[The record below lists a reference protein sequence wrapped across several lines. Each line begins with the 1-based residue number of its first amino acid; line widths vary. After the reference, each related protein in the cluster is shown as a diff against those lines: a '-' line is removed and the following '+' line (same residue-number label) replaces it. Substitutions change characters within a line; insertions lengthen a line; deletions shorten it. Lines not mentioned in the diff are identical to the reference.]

1 MTLRLA
7 SQSGGFLHPALTS
20 SLPAR
25 TSRITKATFITSS
38 YHFTLPINSFSN
50 IQQKPHS
57 RPERSTL
64 TPFVRRMSQ
73 KSMTSRIAILGSG
86 EVGSTIA
93 YSLILNPVAGEIL
106 LVDPKEDVRDAQVQ
120 DLSDATFHGNT
131 STQVRA
137 GTHKEAGQC
146 DIVVITAGA
155 AQKKGKSQTRW
166 PISNA
171 PAKVLTDVGIGE
183 SRTDLVGRNL
193 KILSSAIDDMKPF
206 REDTIIVLVSNPVD
220 ILTYFAQKFSG
231 LPKHQVIGSGTF
243 LDSARLRG
251 ILAQKC
257 GVAASSIDAYVLGE
271 HGDSQMAIG
280 GVPLELALPD
290 ASIDKS
296 AIAEDT
302 KKKAAAIME
311 SKGATA
317 YGIGGVTSS
326 ICKSILFDQCNIR
339 PISSYQ
345 DDMNVCL
352 SMPVIIG
359 RKGIVRQ
366 IPMKL
371 DDSEKKELEQSAK
384 SLREIIDD
392 VEKEQSK
399 E

>member
-1 MTLRLA
+1 
-7 SQSGGFLHPALTS
+7 
-20 SLPAR
+20 
-25 TSRITKATFITSS
+25 
-38 YHFTLPINSFSN
+38 
-50 IQQKPHS
+50 
-57 RPERSTL
+57 
-64 TPFVRRMSQ
+64 MSQ

-155 AQKKGKSQTRW
+155 AQKKG
-166 PISNA
+166 
-171 PAKVLTDVGIGE
+171 E

-193 KILSSAIDDMKPF
+193 KILGSAIEDMKPF
-206 REDTIIVLVSNPVD
+206 RDDTIILLVSNPVD

-231 LPKHQVIGSGTF
+231 LPKNQVFGSGTF

-251 ILAQKC
+251 ILAEKC

-271 HGDSQMAIG
+271 HGDSQMVAWSHASVG

-290 ASIDKS
+290 ASIDKE

-317 YGIGGVTSS
+317 FGIGGVAAS

-339 PISSYQ
+339 PISHYQ
-345 DDMNVCL
+345 KDMDVCI
-352 SMPVIIG
+352 SMPVVLG

-371 DDSEKKELEQSAK
+371 NDGEKKEVQQSAK
-384 SLREIIDD
+384 SLREIIED
-392 VEKEQSK
+392 VEKEQGK
-399 E
+399 DGK